1 VLKEELMRTI
11 LTVLALAA
19 LAAPAAAQTQIV
31 ESKYDKAP
39 WWMDQPVIA
48 STGFIERELPSNRA
62 FFTASFQ
69 VVERTAAE
77 ATKAA
82 ADKVRELGQALTQPG
97 PEKVR
102 VQTNFSIRPI
112 YEQYRDKE
120 GNRIENQRS
129 DKIERYEVNA
139 ILTIEVRDLGLLE
152 RVYSAV
158 MVTKPTSTSGVNFS
172 LDAGNEVKTDLAR
185 AAVADANRRARLS
198 TEAAGARLGPVK
210 LIDPT
215 GRACQ
220 TDVLVARAPRGYG
233 PGVESFV
240 EDVVVTGSRSMP
252 APPPPPPRQARAPS
266 AQDIM
271 SGNPLPADQQPLPL
285 QPPTQRLQ
293 AQACVVY
300 ALAG

>member
-1 VLKEELMRTI
+1 MRTF
-11 LTVLALAA
+11 LVTLAVVAF
-19 LAAPAAAQTQIV
+19 AAPAAAQTQIV
-31 ESKYDKAP
+31 ESKYDKLP
-39 WWMDQPVIA
+39 WWMDQPIIA

-62 FFTASFQ
+62 YFTASFQ

-77 ATKAA
+77 ATKGA
-82 ADKVRELGQALTQPG
+82 ADKVRELGQALIQPG
-97 PEKVR
+97 AEKVR

-120 GNRIENQRS
+120 GNRVENQRS

-139 ILTIEVRDLGLLE
+139 ILSIEVRDLSLLE

-158 MVTKPTSTSGVNFS
+158 MVSKPTSTSGVNFG
-172 LDAGNEVKTDLAR
+172 LDPGNEVKTDMAR
-185 AAVADANRRARLS
+185 AAVADANRRAKLS
-198 TEAAGARLGPVK
+198 AEAAGARVGPVK

-220 TDVLVARAPRGYG
+220 TDVLVARAPRSYG

-240 EDVVVTGSRSMP
+240 EDVVVTASRGPM
-252 APPPPPPRQARAPS
+252 PPPPPAPAQARARAPS
-266 AQDIM
+266 ASDIM
-271 SGNPLPADQQPLPL
+271 SGNPLPADQTPLPL
-285 QPPTQRLQ
+285 QPPLQRLQ